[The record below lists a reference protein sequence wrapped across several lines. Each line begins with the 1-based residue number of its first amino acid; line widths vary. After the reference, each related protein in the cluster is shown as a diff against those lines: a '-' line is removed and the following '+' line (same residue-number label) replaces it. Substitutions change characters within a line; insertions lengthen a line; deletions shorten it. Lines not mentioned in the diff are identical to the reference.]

1 MVGLELI
8 PIGTI
13 LTVVTDQ
20 VLRTAYAAADVL
32 VKRVSRHLLF
42 DIEPVLKELQ
52 LQELNDSLP
61 ARIALES
68 IEADVKGAN
77 NLVEKYKN
85 RGRFYLLVKC
95 RSIVFSLHLCWL
107 PNSVLPG
114 NSYKY
119 RRS

>member
-52 LQELNDSLP
+52 L
-61 ARIALES
+61 
-68 IEADVKGAN
+68 
-77 NLVEKYKN
+77 
-85 RGRFYLLVKC
+85 
-95 RSIVFSLHLCWL
+95 
-107 PNSVLPG
+107 
-114 NSYKY
+114 
-119 RRS
+119 